1 MPQKNVKNEDI
12 MELKSHILEM
22 IRRSTSDLS
31 DDVENALTSAVQKE
45 VEGSAARNALKTI
58 LENIELARKE
68 STPICQD
75 TGALI
80 FYVDYPAGGNEKEY
94 TDAITEAVKEATA
107 KQYLRPNSV
116 DPVTGRNT
124 GNNVGVNAPYMH
136 FHQWEENY
144 TRIRFMQKGG
154 GCENCGAQYRLPDI
168 PLSAGRDLAGVRK
181 VILDAVNSAQG
192 QGCAPGVI
200 GVGIGG
206 DRALSHSLAKEQLFR
221 KIGERSGNPA
231 IAELETTLLNDINKL
246 GIGPMG
252 FGGQT
257 TALDVLI
264 GVQNR
269 HPATYYVSVA
279 YMCWSNRRKTIII
292 KGNEVTYA

>member
-1 MPQKNVKNEDI
+1 

-22 IRRSTSDLS
+22 IRRSTSDLPE
-31 DDVENALTSAVQKE
+31 DVVKALSAAIPRE
-45 VEGSAARNALKTI
+45 AEGSAARSALNTI
-58 LENIELARKE
+58 MENVELARKQ

-80 FYVDYPAGGNEKEY
+80 FYVDYPAGGMEKVY
-94 TDAITEAVKEATA
+94 TDAIIEAVKEATA

-116 DPVTGRNT
+116 NPITGRNT
-124 GNNVGVNAPYMH
+124 GDNVGINAPYIH
-136 FHQWEENY
+136 FSRWDKDY

-181 VILDAVNSAQG
+181 VILDAVNNAQG

-206 DRALSHSLAKEQLFR
+206 DRALSHILAKEQLFR
-221 KIGERSGNPA
+221 KIGERSPDPV
-231 IAELETTLLNDINKL
+231 IADMETALLKDINTL

-252 FGGQT
+252 FGGET

-264 GVQNR
+264 GAQNR
-269 HPATYYVSVA
+269 HPATYYVSIA
-279 YMCWSNRRKTIII
+279 YMCWADRRKSIII
-292 KGNEVTYA
+292 KGNEVTHA

>member
-1 MPQKNVKNEDI
+1 

-31 DDVENALTSAVQKE
+31 SDVVDALSNAIKNEA
-45 VEGSAARNALKTI
+45 EGSAAKNALNTI
-58 LENIELARKE
+58 MENIELARSQ

-80 FYVDYPAGGNEKEY
+80 FYIDYPAGGKEKDFIAPIE
-94 TDAITEAVKEATA
+94 EAVKEATQ

-116 DPVTGRNT
+116 DPVTGKNT
-124 GNNVGVNAPYMH
+124 GNNVGVNAPYIH
-136 FHQWEENY
+136 FHQWDKDY
-144 TRIRFMQKGG
+144 TQIRFMQKGG
-154 GCENCGAQYRLPDI
+154 GCENCGNQYKLPDI
-168 PLSAGRDLAGVRK
+168 PLHAGRDLKGVRK
-181 VILDAVNSAQG
+181 VVLDAVNSAQG
-192 QGCAPGVI
+192 QGCAPGII

-206 DRALSHSLAKEQLFR
+206 DRALSHILAKEQLFR
-221 KIGERSGNPA
+221 KVGERNSNPE
-231 IAELETTLLNDINKL
+231 IAELEKELLNDINKL

-252 FGGQT
+252 FGGKT

-269 HPATYYVSVA
+269 HPATYYVSIA
-279 YMCWSNRRKTIII
+279 YMCWADRRKTIII
-292 KGNEVTYA
+292 KGDEVSYA

>member
-1 MPQKNVKNEDI
+1 MD
-12 MELKSHILEM
+12 LKSHILEM

-31 DDVENALTSAVQKE
+31 QDVENALAAAVLNE
-45 VEGSAARNALKTI
+45 AEGSAARNALKTI
-58 LENIELARKE
+58 MENIELARKE

-75 TGALI
+75 TGTLI
-80 FYVDYPAGGNEKEY
+80 FYVDYPAGGRDKEY
-94 TDAITEAVKEATA
+94 ATAIREAVEDATA

-124 GNNVGVNAPYMH
+124 GNNLGVNAPYIH
-136 FHQWEENY
+136 FNQWNEDY
-144 TRIRFMQKGG
+144 ARIRFMQKGG

-168 PLSAGRDLAGVRK
+168 PLNAGRDLIGVRK
-181 VILDAVNSAQG
+181 VILDAVNNAQG

-206 DRALSHSLAKEQLFR
+206 DRALSHILAKEQLFR
-221 KIGERSGNPA
+221 KIGERNPDPV
-231 IAELETTLLNDINKL
+231 IAEMETALLKDINKL

-252 FGGQT
+252 FGGKT

-269 HPATYYVSVA
+269 HPATYYVSIA
-279 YMCWSNRRKTIII
+279 YMCWANRRKSITI